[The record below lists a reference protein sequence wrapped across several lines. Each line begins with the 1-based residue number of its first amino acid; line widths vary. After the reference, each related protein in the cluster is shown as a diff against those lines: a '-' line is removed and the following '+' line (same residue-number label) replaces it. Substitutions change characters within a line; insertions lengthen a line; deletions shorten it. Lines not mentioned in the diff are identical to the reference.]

1 MRIAGAFRAYTRV
14 APVLSPYT
22 LSWTTVDHDQRRT
35 VAAAEEDTVLSEP
48 RPATILL
55 VDDHP
60 LVRRGLTS
68 LLESEPGFT
77 IVGEAG
83 DGEEAIAQVKALSPD
98 VVVMDI
104 TMPGLSGIEATER
117 ILAQAPGTRI
127 VTLSMH
133 AEKPMVDDMLKAG
146 ASGFVMK
153 DSAPEELMQAIR
165 AALKGEC
172 FLSARVLGTVVS
184 GYRES
189 VERLSALHEVAAA
202 TSIQQTKLYRPALP
216 TDLVPRRK
224 VLERLDAG
232 RALPLTLVSAPAGYG
247 KTVTL
252 ASWVERPGQ
261 ASAWLGLDGED
272 NELKRFVTCLAVA
285 VQRAI
290 PGACREV
297 MDLVVGSDM
306 PPVNMVATTLCN
318 DLQVL
323 DRSLILVLDDYHHI
337 EITSPVNDLLRQV
350 LARPP
355 APLHLV
361 IITRRDPPIPL
372 HLLRSRGQVNEIRMR
387 DLRFDG
393 DETRTL
399 LEHCLRA
406 SLSDDAVARAEQELE
421 GWVAGLR
428 LVALGVPTGADP
440 NAVLQ
445 GLKGGV
451 QHAQQYLIREVIARQ
466 SAGMRAWL
474 LRSAVL
480 DRFCGELC
488 EAVCAAPTDDGT
500 APDDGDRFVTALH
513 DENLFVLPLD
523 GEGEWYRYHQLFKDL
538 LDAELRRVL
547 SREDIAAL
555 HARASAWFE
564 SRDML
569 AEAADHAAAAGNN
582 DRANHLRRHSITR
595 DGKPAMPP
603 LAGRVEIP
611 PLPARSVP
619 GQAPRRPLGED
630 SIAPAEALTNRELDI
645 IELLAERLQ
654 NKEIADRLSIAPQTV
669 NYHLKHIYD
678 KLGVQ
683 TRRDAVRRAQECG
696 LLNR

>member
-1 MRIAGAFRAYTRV
+1 M
-14 APVLSPYT
+14 
-22 LSWTTVDHDQRRT
+22 
-35 VAAAEEDTVLSEP
+35 LSESG
-48 RPATILL
+48 PATILL

-68 LLESEPGFT
+68 LLESEPDFT
-77 IVGEAG
+77 VVGEAG
-83 DGEEAIAQVKALSPD
+83 DGEEAIAKVKALSPD

-117 ILAQAPGTRI
+117 ILAEARGTRV

-133 AEKPMVDDMLKAG
+133 AEKPFVDDMLKAG

-153 DSAPEELMQAIR
+153 DSAPEELVQAIR
-165 AALKGEC
+165 AALRGEC

-184 GYRES
+184 GYRDS
-189 VERLSALHEVAAA
+189 VEKLSSASQAAA
-202 TSIQQTKLYRPALP
+202 SKSIQQTKLCRPALP
-216 TDLVPRRK
+216 TDLIPRRK

-247 KTVTL
+247 KSVTI
-252 ASWVERPGQ
+252 ASWAECPDRS
-261 ASAWLGLDGED
+261 SAWLSLDDED
-272 NELKRFVTCLAVA
+272 NELKRFVTCLAAA
-285 VQRAI
+285 VQRVI

-297 MDLVVGSDM
+297 MALVAGADM
-306 PPVNMVATTLCN
+306 PPVNIVATTLCN

-323 DRSLILVLDDYHHI
+323 DRPLILVLDDYHHI
-337 EITSPVNDLLRQV
+337 EITSPVNDLLRQM

-393 DETRTL
+393 HETRSL
-399 LEHCLRA
+399 LERCLGA

-428 LVALGVPTGADP
+428 LIALGMPSGADP
-440 NAVLQ
+440 SAVLED
-445 GLKGGV
+445 LKGGV

-466 SAGMRAWL
+466 PAGMRDWL

-480 DRFCGELC
+480 DRLCGELC

-500 APDDGDRFVTALH
+500 APADGNRFMTALN

-523 GEGEWYRYHQLFKDL
+523 VEGEWSRYHPLFKDL
-538 LDAELRRVL
+538 LGAELRRVL
-547 SREDIAAL
+547 GPEDIAAL

-564 SRDML
+564 SRDMPD
-569 AEAADHAAAAGNN
+569 EAAEHAAAAGDV
-582 DRANHLRRHSITR
+582 DRANHVRRHSITG
-595 DGKPAMPP
+595 DGEPAMRPSS
-603 LAGRVEIP
+603 ARVSVTP
-611 PLPARSVP
+611 VPARPVP
-619 GQAPRRPLGED
+619 GQASRRPLPGD
-630 SIAPAEALTNRELDI
+630 SVTAVEALTNRELDI

-683 TRRDAVRRAQECG
+683 TRRDAVRRARECG